1 MSLREHHFR
10 FLWSDSIALAFCL
23 DASIGVFTFA
33 SITGDRGAT
42 VGLTAYRR
50 ASCTSERGLKNV
62 LWSHDLATTTRTGQ
76 KKQKSKTKA
85 TWALVQLAFQQSPD
99 TIS

>member
-76 KKQKSKTKA
+76 KKQKTKT